1 MITGRMRKPLLLLV
15 AALSLLSGCSVKE
28 KAKEVWE
35 KMPLV
40 PKQQI
45 SPAFTYPSTG
55 QARTI
60 FQAEQAQPGCK
71 VFAHLLIWT
80 PTGATGLSIAQAAEQ
95 EAAFYGA
102 DMLLI
107 GRTRLSKDEDGM
119 RFIYYGPDQP
129 YSCQDDWEGWKFGY
143 EDWINQ
149 GGWVSMG
156 YAEWGKPEE
165 RFNFPLVL
173 QAAYLRCQG
182 TETEQ

>member
-1 MITGRMRKPLLLLV
+1 MITGRMRKTFLLV

-173 QAAYLRCQG
+173 QAAYLRCQETG
-182 TETEQ
+182 TKQ